1 MSEEQEEQHLV
12 VLARTPKDPARWE
25 ALVGDVAAISDT
37 VSVVGP
43 ELLGGAPVPGE
54 SRLTVSQEILERAVG
69 TPLLVLPASEPPGPR
84 SAPAR
89 LHRILVP
96 MDRSLSER
104 RALRPLI
111 ERAQALQ
118 IDVHQLHV
126 LGKTSL
132 PAMWEGSGHHAEA
145 WFAELRRRHQ
155 PAGTAL
161 AVVGGDPVERIL
173 LAAQKADLVM
183 ICWHCDASP
192 DRAGVV
198 RAVMDRV
205 EQPLLLIPV
214 GPTHP
219 EDS

>member
-12 VLARTPKDPARWE
+12 VLARTPADPARWE
-25 ALVGDVAAISDT
+25 ALVDDVAAISDA

-43 ELLGGAPVPGE
+43 ESLGGSVAGGGRPG
-54 SRLTVSQEILERAVG
+54 VDQEILERAVG
-69 TPLLVLPASEPPGPR
+69 TPLLVLPASDPSGPR

-126 LGKTSL
+126 LGRTSR

-173 LAAQKADLVM
+173 SAGREADLLG

-214 GPTHP
+214 GPARP
-219 EDS
+219 